1 MLIRNVCLSHAM
13 DEVYSIKDVI
23 VDRNG
28 QISIL
33 DADADLADPV
43 LQDLDV
49 IDAQGRFTMMPGLLD
64 AHVHGQGGVDFADV
78 GEHPERLSQMMAAFG
93 QTGVSY
99 VMATLV
105 SLQIPTLTKAL
116 QAIDAYI
123 QEQSANPMP
132 GIAQI
137 VGVHL
142 EGPFIARNCKG
153 AHDGNALQDSLS
165 LPQFRQIIAAAP
177 SIKEWKMTIA
187 PDLPG
192 AEEFIHSV
200 KDLEKEGIS
209 VKIFI
214 GHSNPDTAQIDRGV
228 KAGAAG
234 FTHLGNACMETCCR
248 EARKLETSDAQSNI
262 VKWVLNNPDTCPAGV
277 ELIVDGVHL
286 SQPFVNLVKDKID
299 NKIMLVTD
307 ALGPAGLSDGQ
318 YNLGTLKIRKEGNS
332 FYLSDPNGDF
342 IMKDGTLAD
351 GSKGKVKSLAGSA
364 APMSHCI
371 ETYYRWMGQ
380 GERVPNRMAA
390 IYSAVITNPRN
401 SSLSTSALQKLNDD
415 KNFVIFNEQGQLV
428 MSLCHGRIQHHLPE
442 LQLTSRIKNMI
453 VMSQNGLWAPSN
465 QPTDCS
471 TVICATS
478 PKSTIK

>member
-1 MLIRNVCLSHAM
+1 MFIRNVRISNAV
-13 DEVYSIKDVI
+13 DEVYSIKDVM

-28 QISIL
+28 EITIL
-33 DADADLADPV
+33 EADADLA
-43 LQDLDV
+43 LQDLVV
-49 IDAQGRFTMMPGLLD
+49 IDAQGKFTLMPALLD

-78 GEHPERLSQMMAAFG
+78 GEHPELLLQLMAALG
-93 QTGVSY
+93 LTGVSY

-116 QAIDAYI
+116 RAIDAYV
-123 QEQSANPMP
+123 QDQAANPKP
-132 GIAQI
+132 GVAQI

-165 LPQFRQIIAAAP
+165 LPQFREIIAAAP
-177 SIKEWKMTIA
+177 NIKEWKMTIA

-192 AEEFIHSV
+192 ADEFIHSV
-200 KDLEKEGIS
+200 KELEKDGIS

-214 GHSNPDTAQIDRGV
+214 GHSNPDAAQIDRAV

-248 EARKLETSDAQSNI
+248 EARKLEPSDAQSNL
-262 VKWVLNNPDTCPAGV
+262 VKWVLNNPVTCPAGV

-286 SQPFVNLVKDKID
+286 SRPFVELVKDKIG

-307 ALGPAGLSDGQ
+307 ALGPAGQNDGQ

-332 FYLSDPNGDF
+332 FYLSDANGDF

-371 ETYYRWMGQ
+371 ETYHEWMGQ
-380 GERVPNRMAA
+380 EPVANRMAA

-401 SSLSTSALQKLNDD
+401 SSLSTAALKKLDD
-415 KNFVIFNEQGQLV
+415 NKNFVLFNEQGQLV
-428 MSLCHGRIQHHLPE
+428 MSLCHGLLQNHIPE
-442 LQLTSRIKNMI
+442 LQLTSGIQNTIM
-453 VMSQNGLWAPSN
+453 MSQNGLWARSN
-465 QPTDCS
+465 QFADRG
-471 TVICATS
+471 TVDCATS
-478 PKSTIK
+478 PRTTIK